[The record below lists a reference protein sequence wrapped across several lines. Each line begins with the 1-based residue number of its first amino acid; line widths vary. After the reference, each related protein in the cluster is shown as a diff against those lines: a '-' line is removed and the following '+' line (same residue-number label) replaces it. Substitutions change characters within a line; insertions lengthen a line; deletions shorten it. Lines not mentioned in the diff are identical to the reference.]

1 MTSRQPISEI
11 IAEDLRWQILSV
23 VIAPGQP
30 IKQHHIAQIYG
41 VSQAP
46 VREALRQLASES
58 LVSYETN
65 CGVKVPPLDKREAV
79 EIGGLRA
86 KLEPDFIT
94 PASRLFTDEDYEKA
108 EAALRR
114 IDDAQTVPVLLQAN
128 EQFHEAIYGPA
139 RLPVTMNI
147 VRQLRRRYARYL
159 GFMWQSGGDL
169 KASSE
174 EHRELLELISN
185 GKARPARE
193 LMKKHIRRTTQAV
206 SRAMTANLR

>member
-1 MTSRQPISEI
+1 MTSRQSISEL

-41 VSQAP
+41 VSQAS
-46 VREALRQLASES
+46 VREALRQLASEN

-65 CGVKVPPLDKREAV
+65 CGFKVPPLDEREAV
-79 EIGGLRA
+79 EIGRLRA
-86 KLEPDFIT
+86 KLEPDFVA
-94 PASRLFTDEDYEKA
+94 PASRLFTDKDYEKA
-108 EAALRR
+108 EVALQR

-128 EQFHEAIYGPA
+128 EQFHEAIYSPA
-139 RLPVTMNI
+139 RLPVTMHI
-147 VRQLRRRYARYL
+147 VRQLRRRYARYF

-174 EHRELLELISN
+174 EHRELLELISKD
-185 GKARPARE
+185 KARPARE
-193 LMKKHIRRTTQAV
+193 LMKKHIRCTTKSV
-206 SRAMTANLR
+206 STALASCLP